1 MKKILTDLLNIE
13 IDISIEKL
21 KLSNLTFSLM
31 RYLML

>member
-21 KLSNLTFSLM
+21 KLSNLTFSFM